1 MAAAPASPTLLF
13 LRDKCEVSPTPTPP
27 SGITGNAA
35 PAGSGGGAF
44 ITASAGDEPL
54 VTDSTVCD
62 NAPNQIAGGTWTDG
76 GGNTV
81 CGGCPGDL
89 DGNGVI
95 DGADLTQ
102 LLADWGCTGDD
113 CVADLDGSGLVD
125 GADLTIILS
134 AWGDCEQ
141 GQGTP

>member
-1 MAAAPASPTLLF
+1 MAPRGVIDGT
-13 LRDKCEVSPTPTPP
+13 T
-27 SGITGNAA
+27 ITGNAA
-35 PAGSGGGAF
+35 PEGSGGGAF

-54 VTDSTVCD
+54 ITDSTVCD

-76 GGNTV
+76 GGNTI

-134 AWGDCEQ
+134 AWGDC
-141 GQGTP
+141 G